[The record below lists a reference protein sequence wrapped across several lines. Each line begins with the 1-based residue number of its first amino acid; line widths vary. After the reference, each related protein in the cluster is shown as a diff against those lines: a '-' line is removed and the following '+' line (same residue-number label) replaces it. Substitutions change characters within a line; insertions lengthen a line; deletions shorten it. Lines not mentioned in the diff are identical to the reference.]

1 MGLDVAMKRTKLTG
15 LNATIMEL
23 MEKENGDI
31 LKVNAHLK
39 SIYNVTFSENAL
51 RHRLQRIKG

>member
-1 MGLDVAMKRTKLTG
+1 MGLNVAVKRGKLTG

-39 SIYNVTFSENAL
+39 AIYNVTFSESAL
-51 RHRLQRIKG
+51 RHRLQRLKG